1 MRIDVD
7 RHGRIEMETVAC
19 DLCGANDTT
28 ALYAWDD
35 WGEPRL
41 PGAFLVA
48 CQRCGLMYLNP
59 RPDQNEIG
67 AYYPP
72 EYSPYRPAIEDEHF
86 ALMRWVRR
94 RKLVVR
100 RQLIERY
107 SGAQTGRLL
116 DVGCATGLFLHE
128 MALAGWNAL
137 GVEPSPQAATYA
149 HERTG
154 LEVFQG
160 WLGDAPFE
168 PASFD
173 VVTYW
178 DVLEHTFSPSA
189 ELARCVRLLKPG
201 GLLAI
206 NVPNWDSV
214 ERRVFGPYWNGFDP
228 PRHLYTFTRPVLTAL
243 LTQAALRPLA
253 WTCFM
258 PSYFSFIISLDRW
271 LKVRRPAWAAPV
283 RRVLNFPSIRFLFEP
298 WFWACNRLGQGGV
311 IAVFAQKD

>member
-1 MRIDVD
+1 M
-7 RHGRIEMETVAC
+7 
-19 DLCGANDTT
+19 
-28 ALYAWDD
+28 
-35 WGEPRL
+35 
-41 PGAFLVA
+41 
-48 CQRCGLMYLNP
+48 
-59 RPDQNEIG
+59 G
-67 AYYPP
+67 AYYPS
-72 EYSPYRPAIEDEHF
+72 EYSAYRSAIEDEHF
-86 ALMRWVRR
+86 GLMRWVRR
-94 RKLVVR
+94 RKLVTR

-128 MALAGWNAL
+128 MALAGWGVV
-137 GVEPSPQAATYA
+137 GVEPSPQAVTYA
-149 HERTG
+149 HERLG

-189 ELARCVRLLKPG
+189 ELACCARLLKPG

-214 ERRVFGPYWNGFDP
+214 ERRLFGPYWNGFDP
-228 PRHLYTFTRPVLTAL
+228 PRHLYTFKRPALTAL
-243 LTQAALRPLA
+243 LAQAALRPLV
-253 WTCFM
+253 WMCFM
-258 PSYFSFIISLDRW
+258 SSYFSFIISLDRW

-283 RRVLNFPSIRFLFEP
+283 RRALSFPGVRFLFEP
-298 WFWACNRLGQGGV
+298 WFWACNRLRQGGV
-311 IAVFAQKD
+311 IAVLARKD